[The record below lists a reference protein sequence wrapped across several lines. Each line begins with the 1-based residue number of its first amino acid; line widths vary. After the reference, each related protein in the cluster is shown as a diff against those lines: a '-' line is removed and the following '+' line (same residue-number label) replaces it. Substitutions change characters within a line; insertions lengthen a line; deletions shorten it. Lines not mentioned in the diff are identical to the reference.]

1 MAFLDAVKGL
11 FGRKEDA
18 LNPPDTMWLA
28 DQLHTADGE
37 SEALLKPLPLIGRY
51 AYSVQ
56 LGLVLAV
63 LIATGVLFLALF
75 IGVYLFSSHN
85 AAMRSLATDMQVL
98 SQRVVTASAAGM
110 QGDEDGFDRLG
121 DYVKRFD
128 TNLFLME
135 SESALWLNRGE
146 ENTENFARI

>member
-98 SQRVVTASAAGM
+98 SQRVVTASAAGDGGHRAVHSRQVAAGGVGAARRAVR
-110 QGDEDGFDRLG
+110 QGPGRLDGQ
-121 DYVKRFD
+121 
-128 TNLFLME
+128 
-135 SESALWLNRGE
+135 
-146 ENTENFARI
+146 